1 MGSGVEAPPATEED
15 QAVVAELAAFEDFCL
30 WMYVAVDEFWARLGG
45 RYRRPGPAPACT
57 DSELLTMVLV
67 GECRGWDLETEAV
80 ACWRERRDLFPHVP
94 ERSRFNRRRRALQ
107 GALNDLRR
115 LALAALDL
123 AQDRHCAIDSLPVPV
138 LQYHLV
144 PGSPAAGTWRA
155 HGAAFGRVASKKQTI
170 FGYKLHLLVT
180 LNGVILDFALAPA
193 NLSDLEVGA
202 ALLAPHRDR
211 LVLGD
216 KGYISAPVAAAL
228 RTAAGVTLFTV
239 PRANQHVQL
248 SAPVAALHA
257 HWRQVIETVNDQ
269 LAEQFHVG
277 HTHAHS
283 CWGLCARLHGK
294 LAAHT
299 LCVYLNRRRG
309 APHAL
314 HLKELAFTN

>member
-1 MGSGVEAPPATEED
+1 M
-15 QAVVAELAAFEDFCL
+15 VADFEDFCL
-30 WMYVAVDEFWARLGG
+30 WMYVVVDELWARLAPA
-45 RYRRPGPAPACT
+45 YRRPGPTPACT

-80 ACWRERRDLFPHVP
+80 AQWRERPDLFPCVP

-107 GALNDLRR
+107 SVLNDLRR

-123 AQDRHCAIDSLPVPV
+123 AQDRQCAIDSLPVPA
-138 LQYHLV
+138 LHFHLV
-144 PGSPAAGTWRA
+144 PSSPAAGTWRA
-155 HGAAFGRVASKKQTI
+155 HGATFGKVPTKKQTI

-180 LNGVILDFALAPA
+180 LNGVILDFLLAPA
-193 NLSDLEVGA
+193 NVNDLEAGVE
-202 ALLAPHRDR
+202 LLAAHHDR

-228 RTAAGVTLFTV
+228 RAQAGVTLFTV
-239 PRANQHVQL
+239 PRANQRAHL
-248 SAPVAALHA
+248 PAPAATLHA
-257 HWRQVIETVNDQ
+257 HWRQIIETVNQQ
-269 LAEQFHVG
+269 LSEHLHVEEN
-277 HTHAHS
+277 HAKT

-309 APHAL
+309 AADCL
-314 HLKELAFTN
+314 HLKELAFAN